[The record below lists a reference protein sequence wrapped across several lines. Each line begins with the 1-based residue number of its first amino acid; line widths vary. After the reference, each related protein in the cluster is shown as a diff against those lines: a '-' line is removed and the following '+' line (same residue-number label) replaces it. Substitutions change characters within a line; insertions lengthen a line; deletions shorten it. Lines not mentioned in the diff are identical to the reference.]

1 MNTTNFKSTLRR
13 LFFVPVCAGCKTRLD
28 PIVKKTEL
36 NHGLPCFCDK
46 CLPKFYKTTAQMC
59 HTCGKVAGECTCMP
73 LKNTFTQPT
82 IPSLFFY
89 HPDDKGLASRAIY
102 TFKRKRYVDL
112 CEFFAAELAPKLE
125 EMLSLLE
132 IEPSECIFTY
142 IPRTNKAL
150 CKHGFDQGE
159 LLAKSLCKSVGGYCT
174 MPLLKRISGKEQKKL
189 SHKEREKNASASI
202 FANES
207 RSAFFGRAN
216 SLDEL
221 FCGKAVV
228 LVDDVITTGASL
240 KRGISELKRVGAK
253 TVLVATIARCEIK
266 KKK

>member
-1 MNTTNFKSTLRR
+1 MSESTLKSTLRR
-13 LFFVPVCAGCKTRLD
+13 LFFVPSCAGCKKRLD

-46 CLPKFYKTTAQMC
+46 CLPLFYKTAAGMC

-73 LKNTFTQPT
+73 LKNTFTQPA

-89 HPDDKGLASRAIY
+89 HPSDKGLASKAIY

-112 CEFFAAELAPKLE
+112 CEFFTAELSPRLE

-132 IEPSECIFTY
+132 MEPSDCIFTY

-150 CKHGFDQGE
+150 CKYGFDQGE
-159 LLAKSLCKSVGGYCT
+159 LLAKSLCKRVGGDCT
-174 MPLLKRISGKEQKKL
+174 LPLLRRKSGKEQKKL
-189 SHKEREKNASASI
+189 THKERKKNAANSI

-207 RSAFFGRAN
+207 RHALGKKAN
-216 SLDEL
+216 SISEL
-221 FCGKAVV
+221 LSGKTVI
-228 LVDDVITTGASL
+228 LVDDVVTTGASL
-240 KRGISELKRVGAK
+240 KQGISELKRVGAK